1 MRAES
6 DDRHATR
13 AQRIHG
19 LGRQVGVGTIDDCQI
34 RDSRAAG
41 GDNLSEV
48 CATTN
53 DHKGLT
59 VALYCL
65 DEGRFVSLLGED
77 DDPVDGT
84 HGAPTGT
91 AARPSVE
98 LWAASR
104 TGSEDESARISMR
117 APLLV

>member
-19 LGRQVGVGTIDDCQI
+19 LGRQVRVRTVDDCQI

-48 CATTN
+48 GATTN
-53 DHKGLT
+53 NRKGLT

-65 DEGRFVSLLGED
+65 DEGSFVSLLGED
-77 DDPVDGT
+77 DDPVTVSLTDPDGIT
-84 HGAPTGT
+84 TDFKVTITEGAN
-91 AARPSVE
+91 
-98 LWAASR
+98 
-104 TGSEDESARISMR
+104 
-117 APLLV
+117 